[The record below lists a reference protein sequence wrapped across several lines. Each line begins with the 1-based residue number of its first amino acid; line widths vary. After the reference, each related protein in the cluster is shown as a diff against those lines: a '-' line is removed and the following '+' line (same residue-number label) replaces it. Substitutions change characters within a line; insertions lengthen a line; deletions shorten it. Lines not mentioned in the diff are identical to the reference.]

1 MCAGFLAFQWAD
13 HHVARE
19 AWKDAGVRVRQEC
32 DGGDKD
38 GICWIPNS
46 IHPVTARRSHA
57 GLGHYA
63 DVHASRLNYDLL
75 VKHQVVR
82 VVYPEGNV
90 TSGVPLVEVLSLNDT
105 AMQSGYKS
113 QQTLTTTLLSNPHP
127 QPRNPLRNRH
137 ILLRNHAP
145 PPIPGHNPSQHLLPL
160 SLPLADH
167 RTASNPIDR
176 EIQIAHVRF
185 LRRIVATSPTLAR
198 LGAVEVAPGLDV
210 QADDQLEEWVRNA
223 TVGRYI
229 HPYCTA
235 SMIPANTGGVVGTDL
250 KVHSAV
256 GLRVVDI
263 SILPFLVSGH
273 LSATAYA
280 VGEKGVGF
288 IVRKWS

>member
-145 PPIPGHNPSQHLLPL
+145 PPIPGHNPSQHLLP
-160 SLPLADH
+160 PL
-167 RTASNPIDR
+167 
-176 EIQIAHVRF
+176 
-185 LRRIVATSPTLAR
+185 PTLSRSSHSIKSHRSRNPDRTRPFPQTDRRHLPNPSASR
-198 LGAVEVAPGLDV
+198 GSGGGSRSRCPG
-210 QADDQLEEWVRNA
+210 
-223 TVGRYI
+223 
-229 HPYCTA
+229 
-235 SMIPANTGGVVGTDL
+235 
-250 KVHSAV
+250 
-256 GLRVVDI
+256 
-263 SILPFLVSGH
+263 
-273 LSATAYA
+273 
-280 VGEKGVGF
+280 
-288 IVRKWS
+288 